1 MGHTDVSGY
10 DLHAFVDGELGADGR
25 RRRVIA
31 RLATDPAAAKRV
43 AAYARQRAVLAALE
57 KALVL
62 APPPAL
68 LGELVR
74 ALRRA
79 AALHRVSPPPLP
91 GTTAP

>member
-1 MGHTDVSGY
+1 M
-10 DLHAFVDGELGADGR
+10 LGWFQALMPR
-25 RRRVIA
+25 EERSFE
-31 RLATDPAAAKRV
+31 PF
-43 AAYARQRAVLAALE
+43 ARQRAVLAALG

-62 APPPAL
+62 APPPAP